1 MTKKGNCGIIVKNAY
16 KEASI
21 FLNEKMTVYSLRE
34 FDEKPLFNKYAQD
47 LGFEIV
53 PCSDMPTVENACLA
67 KGCRYV
73 NIITTP
79 VDRKLLETFKALRV
93 EYLVTRTIGYD
104 HIDISAAKE
113 LGIKVANT
121 PYSPDGVA
129 EYTVMLMLMCIRNIK
144 SVTGRFAVQD
154 YTLKGLMGN
163 ELSSMTIGIIGTGRI
178 GTRLARILSGF
189 GCRVIA
195 HSSSVNKSAANYVE
209 YVPLEQLYR
218 ESDIISLHIPASED
232 TVHMINNDAIS
243 KMKDGVVI
251 INTARGT
258 LIDSKALTAGLDS
271 GKIGGAGL
279 DVVEDEHSLFYYD
292 LRGQVIKNSS
302 MYQLSSYPNV
312 IITHHMA
319 FYTRQAVETM
329 VHDSLR
335 GAFFHANSQD
345 NPWLVSD

>member
-79 VDRKLLETFKALRV
+79 VDRKLLETFKALGV

-243 KMKDGVVI
+243 KMKDGVV
-251 INTARGT
+251 T
-258 LIDSKALTAGLDS
+258 LIQPAALLLTAKLLQPVLTPEKS
-271 GKIGGAGL
+271 AVQVLMSWKTNILCSTMTFEVRSSKTVLCISSAVTLMLLLLTIWLSIQGK
-279 DVVEDEHSLFYYD
+279 
-292 LRGQVIKNSS
+292 
-302 MYQLSSYPNV
+302 QLK
-312 IITHHMA
+312 
-319 FYTRQAVETM
+319 
-329 VHDSLR
+329 
-335 GAFFHANSQD
+335 
-345 NPWLVSD
+345 PWCMIP